1 VVVPAV
7 GLPDTDV
14 DLVVVHDDVEDFVGP
29 AVGLPDADVD
39 LVVVQDV
46 HDDVEVLVVVD
57 PIVGLPDVAVDVGLV
72 HVDPVPQVGLLEV
85 VGGIVKVDVLVVV
98 EAVAGS

>member
-1 VVVPAV
+1 MVV
-7 GLPDTDV
+7 
-14 DLVVVHDDVEDFVGP
+14 P

-39 LVVVQDV
+39 LVVVQEDVEVFVGPAVGLPDAVVGLVVV

-57 PIVGLPDVAVDVGLV
+57 PTVGLPDVAVEVGLV